1 MNKALRFRLYPNREQ
16 EGLMKKTFGCCRFIY
31 NRMLADQK
39 EAYEKDKSRP
49 KLTPAMYKGE
59 FLWVGTSP
67 KLVL

>member
-16 EGLMKKTFGCCRFIY
+16 EGLMKKTFGCCRVIY